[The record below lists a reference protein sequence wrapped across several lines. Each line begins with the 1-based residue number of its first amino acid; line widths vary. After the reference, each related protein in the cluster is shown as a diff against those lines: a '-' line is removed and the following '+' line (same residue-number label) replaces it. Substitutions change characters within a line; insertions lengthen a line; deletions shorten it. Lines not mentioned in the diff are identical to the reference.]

1 VVRHCR
7 GRGRAGLCGVAGVEV
22 GSCFLVSMGLAGW
35 LLDRQAVAVV
45 REGMFI
51 GCM

>member
-22 GSCFLVSMGLAGW
+22 GSCLLVSVVWDWLAGW
-35 LLDRQAVAVV
+35 LV
-45 REGMFI
+45 I
-51 GCM
+51 G